1 VFLDKGIKMLL
12 NGYGQDFVEWYYDYL
27 HRIFDQDIPLM
38 EIANKAKIK
47 QSVDDYIKRSKTTT
61 KSGALMSRQ
70 AHMELAILENLNVN
84 LGDVIYYVNNGT
96 KATHGDV
103 QKVNKPKA
111 GWNDEQIKLFF
122 SDSTTSKVTYKE
134 KESFLLENGWEK
146 SWSEDNW
153 VRSNSKNKEANT
165 GIPTDTAYKVAN
177 SDSVIQL
184 NCYRIDPQELESN
197 PNLRGEYNV
206 QRAIATFN
214 KRVEPLLVC
223 FKEEVRNGLLIK
235 NPEER
240 PYFTKDQCEL
250 INGVP
255 FDDEDQDKLED
266 VMEMSDDEVV
276 FWEKVGIN
284 PDYIYDLAEDGW
296 ENLI

>member
-1 VFLDKGIKMLL
+1 
-12 NGYGQDFVEWYYDYL
+12 
-27 HRIFDQDIPLM
+27 M

-103 QKVNKPKA
+103 QKVNKPKK
-111 GWNDEQIKLFF
+111 GWSDLQIE
-122 SDSTTSKVTYKE
+122 TY
-134 KESFLLENGWEK
+134 FENTKGDPQ
-146 SWSEDNW
+146 S
-153 VRSNSKNKEANT
+153 
-165 GIPTDTAYKVAN
+165 I
-177 SDSVIQL
+177 DSVIQL
-184 NCYRIDPQELESN
+184 NCYRIDPQELESD
-197 PNLRGEYNV
+197 PTLRGEYNV

-276 FWEKVGIN
+276 FWEKVGVS
-284 PDYIYDLAEDGW
+284 PYHMYDNIDPYMVKFIPQEV
-296 ENLI
+296 